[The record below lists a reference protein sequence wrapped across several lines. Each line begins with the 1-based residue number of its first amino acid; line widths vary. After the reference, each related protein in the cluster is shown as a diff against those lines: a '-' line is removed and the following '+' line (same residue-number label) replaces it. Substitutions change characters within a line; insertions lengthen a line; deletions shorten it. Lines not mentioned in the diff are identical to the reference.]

1 MSSDFD
7 FEQPSLPNRRL
18 SLRNSRFSAP
28 QIPLSSGYNSR
39 RRRSSSGG
47 GLSPLRNKRTIELEG
62 DEQEWESEVES
73 TIGGSGG
80 SLLSVDSSSS
90 RRTRAPSPSY
100 LYAPPHHNAGYHH
113 RRGRSSDGSGKYIEY
128 LEKQV
133 ADLTGQLQN
142 YTSATESTSH
152 AAKMRKLAAEN
163 RTMRQDIAE
172 WETQFE
178 ERVLGEVAE
187 RRVLDESLR
196 ETVNELEN
204 RLEDAECQLRLAN
217 AEAKGLRKRCDQM
230 KGIEEE
236 NKRLEFKIET
246 LTELLADSTKTIQ
259 RCSSAE
265 YSRPSNVAYR
275 RHTTMGGSAPAS
287 APMSRRVSRES
298 GSFRGMEDYGITDP
312 VDMIFAVEQKLD
324 GRTSPSVSSQA
335 SSNYSSRRR
344 LSFAAGIQP
353 SRSPVP
359 GQMSPTLRARRMRKF
374 AAGSTAKTLILPSVS
389 VVVSPPTSPPGSPTR
404 PKSAS
409 SDLGIGD
416 RERPNFDTMRSVS
429 YPNTHRNS
437 LFAELARVESE
448 SEESDEDNDDNNN
461 DGDTTPPTDNSP
473 QKEDTTTQA
482 STAPSTP
489 EMKPTVVVTGAYPET
504 PTFDYDL
511 VSDAISNPP
520 LLIKVF
526 DTVGEGLSS
535 PTRTFF
541 MAKRKAIDIVGNVVG
556 RGVDRVS
563 QHRTK
568 VLAKRSRRSVGSGGI
583 FSDPPPPSLRNR
595 KVRAPPPQAI
605 CAECGAR
612 KAEAEDSA
620 PVRNTLSRDGT
631 AWKRS
636 TAVGGLRKRSGS
648 MVQPVEDGMEVVW
661 LWFRFIIAVV
671 VALGLAV
678 KDGPPQ
684 SVIALNDEEGIDH
697 VREEERARALKR
709 LEGKR

>member
-1 MSSDFD
+1 
-7 FEQPSLPNRRL
+7 
-18 SLRNSRFSAP
+18 
-28 QIPLSSGYNSR
+28 
-39 RRRSSSGG
+39 
-47 GLSPLRNKRTIELEG
+47 LRNKRTADLDG
-62 DEQEWESEVES
+62 DEQEWESEAES
-73 TIGGSGG
+73 SNAGG
-80 SLLSVDSSSS
+80 SLLSVDSS
-90 RRTRAPSPSY
+90 RRRAPSPSY
-100 LYAPPHHNAGYHH
+100 LYTHHTAGYHH
-113 RRGRSSDGSGKYIEY
+113 RRGRSTDGSGKYIEY

-163 RTMRQDIAE
+163 RAMRQDIAE
-172 WETQFE
+172 WEAQFE
-178 ERVLGEVAE
+178 DRVEGEVTE

-217 AEAKGLRKRCDQM
+217 AEVKGLRKRCDQL

-236 NKRLEFKIET
+236 NHRLEFRIEA

-265 YSRPSNVAYR
+265 YSRPSSVIHPR
-275 RHTTMGGSAPAS
+275 RHTSIGGSAPTS
-287 APMSRRVSRES
+287 AAMSRRASRES
-298 GSFRGMEDYGITDP
+298 GSFHGMEDYGITDP

-344 LSFAAGIQP
+344 LSFAAGMHP
-353 SRSPVP
+353 PRSPVP

-374 AAGSTAKTLILPSVS
+374 AAGSTAPKTLILPSAS
-389 VVVSPPTSPPGSPTR
+389 VVISAPTSLPGSPTR
-404 PKSAS
+404 PKSVS
-409 SDLGIGD
+409 SDLGVGESHRD
-416 RERPNFDTMRSVS
+416 RSNFDTMRSVS

-448 SEESDEDNDDNNN
+448 SEESDAENDNDN
-461 DGDTTPPTDNSP
+461 DDTTPPTDSP
-473 QKEDTTTQA
+473 QKEDTTTLA
-482 STAPSTP
+482 STAPSSL
-489 EMKPTVVVTGAYPET
+489 EMKPTVAGAFPEDAPEP
-504 PTFDYDL
+504 PTFDFDL
-511 VSDAISNPP
+511 VSDATSNTTP
-520 LLIKVF
+520 LLVKVF
-526 DTVGEGLSS
+526 DTVGGLSS

-563 QHRTK
+563 QRRTQ
-568 VLAKRSRRSVGSGGI
+568 VLTKRSRRSVGGGI

-595 KVRAPPPQAI
+595 KVRASPQAI

-612 KAEAEDSA
+612 KAEAEESL
-620 PVRNTLSRDGT
+620 PVRNTLSREGS

-648 MVQPVEDGMEVVW
+648 MVQPVSESIDVLW
-661 LWFRFIIAVV
+661 LWVRFIIAVV

-684 SVIALNDEEGIDH
+684 SVVTLGDEEGIDH